1 MLKYHLFSKRYYATH
16 QYFLSKRSLYLVV
29 WKITD
34 SHRGI
39 NEILQWLVNIQA
51 RAPNSPVIIVGTHYD
66 VVQEFD
72 PHISEEYQQIIRDRF
87 INIVD
92 AEKCGLPR
100 VLDTIE
106 ISCKTRHNIKLL
118 CNLIYDTV
126 FSLRPPGSKELLL
139 EQKVPATYLA
149 LEDVVNYVATER
161 RMNGFDPVLTAEQYR
176 TIVTTEMQQRYNK
189 MFRDWAE
196 LHQATLFL
204 HDNGKYNLKLCLNLI

>member
-1 MLKYHLFSKRYYATH
+1 MGFWGPKGVCRHNIDTISHNYNPNCRYYATH

-34 SHRGI
+34 GYRGI
-39 NEILQWLVNIQA
+39 SEILQWLVNIQA

-66 VVQEFD
+66 LMQERN
-72 PHISEEYQQIIRDRF
+72 PNVSEEYQQIIRDRF
-87 INIVD
+87 INVVD

-126 FSLRPPGSKELLL
+126 FSLRPPGKFFYEFLKVSLL
-139 EQKVPATYLA
+139 VII
-149 LEDVVNYVATER
+149 
-161 RMNGFDPVLTAEQYR
+161 F
-176 TIVTTEMQQRYNK
+176 
-189 MFRDWAE
+189 
-196 LHQATLFL
+196 
-204 HDNGKYNLKLCLNLI
+204 